1 MHLIMLAVR
10 DAIAEHLLD
19 ALHELSRSRTV
30 LCRLTD
36 QHAALLAAV
45 ERGDA
50 EQAGSLTREHIMG
63 FYRRFLTGRSRT
75 G

>member
-1 MHLIMLAVR
+1 
-10 DAIAEHLLD
+10 
-19 ALHELSRSRTV
+19 
-30 LCRLTD
+30 
-36 QHAALLAAV
+36 LAAV